1 MPSIKS
7 SVFTRGASG
16 GVYQNHTVL
25 HLLYGIKLNHMIGG
39 IHQGAVQGN
48 QITFCQKLF
57 QRNIFHEILQGGIF
71 VNIIG
76 DYLHA

>member
-1 MPSIKS
+1 
-7 SVFTRGASG
+7 
-16 GVYQNHTVL
+16 
-25 HLLYGIKLNHMIGG
+25 MISG

-76 DYLHA
+76 DYLHAEALADTAHCRTDFSRADDTGGFPVEVKAHQSI